1 MCDIIR
7 KWCFTHWAAVYHRG
21 ARWATAAPSHLT
33 EAILAMREDFSCL
46 PNSGKGPEE
55 AGRPWTKTLLISAEC
70 RAVSKRHTKQ
80 WKGSELQ
87 RRAYKWQQ
95 RHNKWWQ
102 KENKIQRKNI
112 QNMRNW
118 VKVTKCLTNDK
129 KVKQWD
135 KEKWKQS
142 QTKSY
147 NKETKTYTKII
158 TKRPKRLKWAQIWSK
173 LTNTINAGNSCP
185 VMPSWCS

>member
-118 VKVTKCLTNDK
+118 VKVTNWQNVSPMTKRWNNETKRNGNNHRLKVITK
-129 KVKQWD
+129 KPRRTQ
-135 KEKWKQS
+135 
-142 QTKSY
+142 
-147 NKETKTYTKII
+147 KETKKTEM
-158 TKRPKRLKWAQIWSK
+158 S
-173 LTNTINAGNSCP
+173 TNMIKTHKYDKC
-185 VMPSWCS
+185 W